1 MTDVDHPTDK
11 PDEPTG
17 GYLQLEPSPQVEM
30 GLSGDKGPPTLHH
43 HRRDQ
48 TRRRRPEVAPLQ
60 RRCSGPT

>member
-17 GYLQLEPSPQVEM
+17 GFQLEPSPQVEM
-30 GLSGDKGPPTLHH
+30 GLSDDKGPPTLHH

-48 TRRRRPEVAPLQ
+48 TRRRRPEVAIAATMLWA
-60 RRCSGPT
+60 T